1 MLEEVRITGLGV
13 IDDAVLELSPGFNVV
28 TGETGAG
35 KTMVVSGL
43 GLLFGGRAEPAR
55 VRPGAERASVE
66 GRLRV
71 EPDGA
76 VARQVIDAGGDLD
89 DDGGVLIISRSVS
102 AEGRSRAYAGGRAVP
117 LSLLAYLADDLVA
130 VHGQADQQQLL
141 RPARQRDAL
150 DRFAGP
156 AHAGVLADYRRAY
169 QRHEEIRAE
178 LAGLTSLARDRARE
192 AEDLRRGLDEIE
204 RAEPVSGEDVRLL
217 AEEERLS
224 NADALHSAATTAHEA
239 LLADPSSGQY
249 ESADALTLLG
259 GARQA
264 LEAAAR
270 HDAVLAALAVRLAEA
285 AYLVSDVAA
294 ELASYAQGVE
304 ADPGRL
310 AVVQDRRAELAR
322 LVRAYG
328 SAGQHRP
335 DASPGPD
342 SASPATGS
350 VGDTGSVGGTG
361 SVGSPDSGS
370 PATDSGSGPDS
381 GSPATASGSSTDS
394 GSSPDSGGS
403 GESSGVAAVLD
414 WARRAAARLAEL
426 DGDDDRITGLAQQ
439 EAALAAEVGELAGR
453 LSAGRREAAA
463 RFAADVTAE
472 LSALAMPHAAL
483 TVAVLP
489 LEERGP
495 RGADEVEIRLAAH
508 PGAPALPLGRGASGG
523 ELSRVM
529 LAIEVVFAGADPVP
543 TFVFDEVDAGVG
555 GKAAVEVGRRLARL
569 ARLAQVIVVTHLP
582 QVAAFADNHLAV
594 AKSDDGSVT
603 SSGVT
608 RLDDPGRVRELS
620 RMLAG
625 LEDSEFGRAHAEELL
640 AAAAAERYDPAA
652 PAGPASRQPGPAS
665 RQPGPAS
672 HQPGPASHQPG
683 PASRPATQR

>member
-13 IDDAVLELSPGFNVV
+13 IDDAILELSPGFNVV

-55 VRPGAERASVE
+55 VRPGAERASVD
-66 GRLRV
+66 GRLRI

-76 VARQVIDAGGDLD
+76 VARQVIAAGGDLD
-89 DDGGVLIISRSVS
+89 DGGGALVISRSVS
-102 AEGRSRAYAGGRAVP
+102 AEGRSRAYAGGRSVP

-141 RPARQRDAL
+141 KPARQRDSL

-156 AHAGVLADYRRAY
+156 AHAGVLAEYQRAY
-169 QRHEEIRAE
+169 QRHGEIRAE

-192 AEDLRRGLDEIE
+192 AGDLRRGLDEIE
-204 RAEPVSGEDVRLL
+204 RAEPVSGEDIVLL

-224 NADALHSAATTAHEA
+224 NADALHAAATTAHEA
-239 LLADPSSGQY
+239 LLADPTSGQY
-249 ESADALTLLG
+249 ETADALTLLG

-270 HDAVLAALAVRLAEA
+270 HDAALAALAARLSEA

-310 AVVQDRRAELAR
+310 ATVQDRRAELSR

-328 SAGQHRP
+328 SAGQESA
-335 DASPGPD
+335 DGSPGPGGGESSD
-342 SASPATGS
+342 SSRE
-350 VGDTGSVGGTG
+350 
-361 SVGSPDSGS
+361 
-370 PATDSGSGPDS
+370 
-381 GSPATASGSSTDS
+381 
-394 GSSPDSGGS
+394 S
-403 GESSGVAAVLD
+403 GESSDSSRESGEGSGDSGGVVAVLD

-426 DGDDDRITGLAQQ
+426 DGDDDRITGLARE

-463 RFAADVTAE
+463 RFATDVTAE

-483 TVAVLP
+483 TVAVMP
-489 LEERGP
+489 LEECGP
-495 RGADEVEIRLAAH
+495 HGADEVEIRLAAH

-582 QVAAFADNHLAV
+582 QVAAFADTHLAV
-594 AKSDDGSVT
+594 EKSDDGSVT
-603 SSGVT
+603 RSGVT
-608 RLDDPGRVRELS
+608 RLDGQGRVRELS

-625 LEDSEFGRAHAEELL
+625 PEDSEFGRAHAEELL
-640 AAAAAERYDPAA
+640 AAAAAERDDPVA
-652 PAGPASRQPGPAS
+652 RPGPAS
-665 RQPGPAS
+665 RR
-672 HQPGPASHQPG
+672 PG
-683 PASRPATQR
+683 PASRPETQR